1 MTQPQSNMLQK
12 LNEHQIR
19 ISDILRVVKR
29 YGLYVAAVSIVFAIC
44 AGVWGHLQPRLYDA
58 TALIH
63 LDQHSSMSLS
73 ATGTVGDQYDLKMQT
88 QIIGLSTPS
97 VITATINKLNLASN
111 PLFNPTLSKNMDDRM
126 VRDRMV
132 QLFRSALTI
141 SRVPDSEL
149 IQVRFRSRNP
159 DLSAII
165 ANTLVDEYFMESLK
179 LRYQSTQD
187 IGTFLTERLSD
198 LQTKIQSEQNELMSK
213 GLKLGIIDL
222 GSSGS
227 SSSSGGSS
235 GGGSG
240 IGTSTLVVETSQLLD
255 ERVKAEADLYL
266 AQAERDILL
275 KSKDALPPADIP
287 GSAELSSLMTSL
299 TTAKSQLASLRQR
312 YGSSYPG
319 LAQQAAQV
327 QSIQN
332 DIAQYRSKLIDS
344 AQHNVSRD
352 QQIVD
357 SLNARIDALQKKSE
371 ASTPQ
376 IVQYEVLKS
385 QYLSDQTLYNTL
397 LSTVGSSEI
406 QTGMEA
412 QVLNRFEVAE
422 PPSMA
427 SYPNTRVIILAGFAA
442 GFLLSVLIVGI
453 IVAISDTVETVED
466 IEANLPI
473 PILASV
479 PEYKQELKATATAN
493 TIPLVSLLAPR
504 SASTEAYR
512 LLRTSISL
520 MHGNKKS
527 RVIALTSGGPGEGK
541 STTTLNLA
549 IVLATQSKR
558 VLLIDA
564 DLRKPTIAQRLQTQ
578 STASAGLS
586 RFLSDTTI
594 TPEECIQ
601 PIAEVP
607 GLDIISVQEIPPFPS
622 ELLSQNRI
630 ADLLHWAREHYDYV
644 LIDTPPVLLVTDAL
658 IIANHCD
665 TILVVARIGVA
676 QKRALSRIR
685 QDLAKYPDKQSGI
698 VVNALPFSE
707 TYYRGYGNYKKYY
720 GGGYGGYG
728 GYGDG
733 SGYYQSGFGSG
744 TDSTK
749 DKSGR
754 NSQ

>member
-1 MTQPQSNMLQK
+1 
-12 LNEHQIR
+12 
-19 ISDILRVVKR
+19 
-29 YGLYVAAVSIVFAIC
+29 
-44 AGVWGHLQPRLYDA
+44 
-58 TALIH
+58 
-63 LDQHSSMSLS
+63 
-73 ATGTVGDQYDLKMQT
+73 
-88 QIIGLSTPS
+88 
-97 VITATINKLNLASN
+97 
-111 PLFNPTLSKNMDDRM
+111 
-126 VRDRMV
+126 
-132 QLFRSALTI
+132 
-141 SRVPDSEL
+141 
-149 IQVRFRSRNP
+149 
-159 DLSAII
+159 
-165 ANTLVDEYFMESLK
+165 
-179 LRYQSTQD
+179 
-187 IGTFLTERLSD
+187 
-198 LQTKIQSEQNELMSK
+198 
-213 GLKLGIIDL
+213 
-222 GSSGS
+222 
-227 SSSSGGSS
+227 
-235 GGGSG
+235 
-240 IGTSTLVVETSQLLD
+240 
-255 ERVKAEADLYL
+255 
-266 AQAERDILL
+266 
-275 KSKDALPPADIP
+275 
-287 GSAELSSLMTSL
+287 
-299 TTAKSQLASLRQR
+299 
-312 YGSSYPG
+312 
-319 LAQQAAQV
+319 
-327 QSIQN
+327 
-332 DIAQYRSKLIDS
+332 
-344 AQHNVSRD
+344 
-352 QQIVD
+352 
-357 SLNARIDALQKKSE
+357 
-371 ASTPQ
+371 
-376 IVQYEVLKS
+376 
-385 QYLSDQTLYNTL
+385 
-397 LSTVGSSEI
+397 
-406 QTGMEA
+406 
-412 QVLNRFEVAE
+412 
-422 PPSMA
+422 MA

-479 PEYKQELKATATAN
+479 PEYKQELKATASTS